1 MERTRG
7 VALAAVAVLAAAF
20 VACGDGQSEDDAV
33 EDSTTEET
41 ASAAG
46 AALQSPPPMPASPTA
61 ASSARAAPTSPSAAG
76 VSPTAATA
84 APASSTPT
92 GSAASVG
99 PSGYNPNLVMWS
111 IFAAPGHPS
120 EATYLALSEARKH
133 TDVSQVSVI
142 IQMARFFSSAGIVS
156 EMVDTLEE
164 LTGQRFGGDQPD
176 WGDWIEWYGRNAAQY
191 RPPEQFAEWKANLYT
206 AIHPRLGGF
215 ILPDSGPTLI
225 DLTEVVWGGVAPDG
239 IPDIQ
244 DPEILTA
251 QEAGF
256 LEPDDRVFGVSINGE
271 HRAYPLRVTNPH
283 EMVNDVLG
291 GEPIALAY

>member
-1 MERTRG
+1 MQFSVDTTR
-7 VALAAVAVLAAAF
+7 VAVLGAAAMLAAAF
-20 VACGDGQSEDDAV
+20 VACGDGKSGDVTVQE
-33 EDSTTEET
+33 STPEGMAT
-41 ASAAG
+41 AAAT
-46 AALQSPPPMPASPTA
+46 ALQSPPPMPASPTA
-61 ASSARAAPTSPSAAG
+61 VSRARPAPTTPSSAG
-76 VSPTAATA
+76 VSPTTV
-84 APASSTPT
+84 T
-92 GSAASVG
+92 AASVEA
-99 PSGYNPNLVMWS
+99 SGYNSNLVMWS

-133 TDVSQVSVI
+133 QDVSQVSVI
-142 IQMARFFSSAGIVS
+142 IQMARFFTSIDLVS

-164 LTGQRFGGDQPD
+164 LTGQRFGDDQPD

-191 RPPEQFAEWKANLYT
+191 RPPEQFPEWKANLYT

-215 ILPDSGPTLI
+215 ILPESGPTLI

-251 QEAGF
+251 QEAGY